1 MRHELMHFSQIA
13 DANLNSLEHAWTY
26 DRIVTNPGTEEE
38 SLPNIMSLD
47 VAGREKTFAA
57 PGVAQPYMLKQYTK
71 GKDTF
76 LDPNH
81 GHSEVFTVLMQDLF
95 TAPGMYYEDSSMS
108 NPIENVVGSFGRN
121 PDDGT
126 DEDIKSFG
134 MGMLLALS
142 DWDPLTGFD
151 PNDSE

>member
-1 MRHELMHFSQIA
+1 
-13 DANLNSLEHAWTY
+13 
-26 DRIVTNPGTEEE
+26 
-38 SLPNIMSLD
+38 
-47 VAGREKTFAA
+47 
-57 PGVAQPYMLKQYTK
+57 MLKQYTK
-71 GKDTF
+71 GKNTF

-95 TAPGMYYEDSSMS
+95 TAPGFASRGSGLNAITKDPETKKKSVISNVYYDPETGMYYEDSAMS

-126 DEDIKSFG
+126 DEDVKSFG